1 MGAEPGASNLQTD
14 LALAYAR
21 HGDTLAVVRLDRL
34 GRSLGELL
42 PAQAVISLT
51 LSVKRTPGEQ
61 AQAVRQPWTPNGKAD
76 ELIAGR
82 EYGQALP
89 WQCQAPDGLRRVPQ
103 TVSCGPGLPI

>member
-34 GRSLGELL
+34 GRSLSELL

-51 LSVKRTPGEQ
+51 LSVKRTLPDSG
-61 AQAVRQPWTPNGKAD
+61 ALASSLRVTPCNGVLGAFGKAPL
-76 ELIAGR
+76 ELDHEHAR
-82 EYGQALP
+82 P
-89 WQCQAPDGLRRVPQ
+89 HPVP
-103 TVSCGPGLPI
+103 

>member
-1 MGAEPGASNLQTD
+1 LNKTSGDPKPVGA
-14 LALAYAR
+14 
-21 HGDTLAVVRLDRL
+21 
-34 GRSLGELL
+34 
-42 PAQAVISLT
+42 

-61 AQAVRQPWTPNGKAD
+61 AQTVRQPWTPNGKAD

-103 TVSCGPGLPI
+103 TVVYGTKT